1 MPERGDSGVYVYGVV
16 PATSAVPSTLRGM
29 DGKPVESVVQA
40 DLAAVVTEVALPRP
54 AGRRKDLLSH
64 SEVLNAVAERHDV
77 VPLRFGTMLAD
88 RRAVVADVLERQ
100 HHRFTSTL
108 ERIAGAVQLN
118 LRATYVEERVLADIL
133 KESPRIRSLRERTRG
148 LPPGLPH
155 PDMLELGRLVA
166 LRVEDL
172 RREDGAQLMESLLPL
187 VLDVR
192 NHDRAGTEHV
202 LDVAMLVERRS
213 VEVLETHLERVARD
227 VHERMGVAL
236 TGPLAAFDFVEE
248 EAWV

>member
-1 MPERGDSGVYVYGVV
+1 V
-16 PATSAVPSTLRGM
+16 TS
-29 DGKPVESVVQA
+29 
-40 DLAAVVTEVALPRP
+40 VALPRP

-64 SEVLNAVAERHDV
+64 SEVLNELALQHDV
-77 VPLRFGTMLAD
+77 APLRFGTMVAD
-88 RRAVVADVLERQ
+88 RDAVVRDVLEPQ
-100 HHRFTSTL
+100 QQRFARTL

-118 LRATYVEERVLADIL
+118 LRATYVEERILADIVR
-133 KESPRIRSLRERTRG
+133 ESPRIRTLRERTQD
-148 LPPGLPH
+148 LPADLPH

-172 RREDGAQLMESLLPL
+172 RREDGGLLMESVLPL

-192 NHDRAGTEHV
+192 THDRAGTDHV
-202 LDVAMLVERRS
+202 LDVALLVERGS
-213 VEVLETHLERVARD
+213 VQVIEAHLENVAAD
-227 VHERMGVAL
+227 VHERMRVSL